1 MITSA
6 KNQTLTFII
15 AILAAMPM
23 LSLAQSQT
31 ATSLFDR
38 YSSGVVQVRTIDLA
52 SGDKTSIGSGFSV
65 DGGRYVAT
73 NFHVISLLI
82 HAPETY
88 RLELVDD
95 EGKTIAATVAAI
107 DVIHDLALLAPAR
120 EVARSLRLRATKP
133 SQGDRIFSLG
143 NPQDLGMTI
152 IEGNYNGL
160 VKKSRYQK
168 ILFSGSLNSG
178 MSGGPA
184 IDSSGRVLGI
194 NVSKGGEQIS
204 FLVPAEQ
211 LQTLIDNA
219 RRANPG
225 DRTTPE
231 LQRPNFTEQ
240 IRTALYNDQSTFY
253 SELLEDDWS
262 LEGFGDLM
270 LPQKISDTLK
280 CWGHT
285 VEDDDLLYESFHQ
298 HCQSNDAIYI
308 EDDFYTGQFEYD
320 YEWLETEELNTFQ
333 FYNALERRFN
343 HKSQH
348 SGSDEEDVSEYQCNT
363 NIVKIAGSRWK
374 VSSCFRAYQ
383 SYDDLYDALLLL
395 AALDN
400 SNSSAVLKAS
410 ATGISQNSAT
420 ALFAKLMGAIAWKP

>member
-1 MITSA
+1 
-6 KNQTLTFII
+6 
-15 AILAAMPM
+15 M
-23 LSLAQSQT
+23 LIPGLSSAQSQT
-31 ATSLFDR
+31 ASTLFDR

-73 NFHVISLLI
+73 NFHVVSLLV

-95 EGKTIAATVAAI
+95 EGATIDATVAAI
-107 DVIHDLALLAPAR
+107 DVIHDLALLTPAR
-120 EVARSLRLRATKP
+120 EVARSLRLRTTTP
-133 SQGDRIFSLG
+133 DQGDRIFSLG

-184 IDSSGRVLGI
+184 IDSRGRVLGI

-211 LQTLIDNA
+211 LQSVIDKA
-219 RRANPG
+219 RRDNSGNG
-225 DRTTPE
+225 DSSE
-231 LQRPNFTEQ
+231 YQRPNFVEQ

-253 SELLEDDWS
+253 SELLEGEWS
-262 LEGFGDLM
+262 LEEFGGLM
-270 LPQKISDTLK
+270 LPKKVSNTLK

-308 EDDFYTGQFEYD
+308 DNDFYTGQFEYD
-320 YEWLETEELNTFQ
+320 FEWLETEQLNTFQ
-333 FYNALERRFN
+333 FYNVIERRFS

-348 SGSDEEDVSEYQCNT
+348 SGSNEEDVSEYRCNT
-363 NIVKIAGSRWK
+363 NVVSIADSRWK

-383 SYDDLYDALLLL
+383 NYDDLYDALLLM

-400 SNSSAVLKAS
+400 SNTSAVLKAS

>member
-6 KNQTLTFII
+6 KNQTLRLII
-15 AILAAMPM
+15 TIVL
-23 LSLAQSQT
+23 LNSGVSFAQSQT
-31 ATSLFDR
+31 ASTLFDR

-73 NFHVISLLI
+73 NFHVVSLLI

-95 EGKTIAATVAAI
+95 EGETIEATVAAI
-107 DVIHDLALLAPAR
+107 DVIHDLALLSPAR
-120 EVARSLRLRATKP
+120 EVTRSLRLRTTTP

-184 IDSSGRVLGI
+184 IDSRGRVLGI

-211 LQTLIDNA
+211 LQFVIDKA
-219 RRANPG
+219 RRANLG
-225 DRTTPE
+225 SDNSSE
-231 LQRPNFTEQ
+231 FQRPDFVEQ

-253 SELLEDDWS
+253 SKLLEDDWS
-262 LEGFGDLM
+262 LETFGGLM
-270 LPQKISDTLK
+270 LPQKISNTLK

-308 EDDFYTGQFEYD
+308 DDNFYTGQFEYD
-320 YEWLETEELNTFQ
+320 FEWLESNELNTFQ
-333 FYNALERRFN
+333 FYNAVERRFS

-363 NIVKIAGSRWK
+363 DIVSIADSRWK

-383 SYDDLYDALLLL
+383 SYDDLYDALLLM
-395 AALDN
+395 AALD
-400 SNSSAVLKAS
+400 SNNTSAVLKAS

>member
-1 MITSA
+1 
-6 KNQTLTFII
+6 
-15 AILAAMPM
+15 M
-23 LSLAQSQT
+23 LSPGWCIAQSLT
-31 ATSLFDR
+31 ASTLFDR

-73 NFHVISLLI
+73 NFHVISLLV

-95 EGKTIAATVAAI
+95 EGSTIEASVAAI

-120 EVARSLRLRATKP
+120 EVTRSLRLRTTTP
-133 SQGDRIFSLG
+133 DQGDRIFSLG

-184 IDSSGRVLGI
+184 IDSRGRVLGI
-194 NVSKGGEQIS
+194 NVSKGGEQLS

-211 LQTLIDNA
+211 LQSVIDEA
-219 RRANPG
+219 RRANP
-225 DRTTPE
+225 RTDNSSQF
-231 LQRPNFTEQ
+231 QRPDFSEQ
-240 IRTALYNDQSTFY
+240 IRTALYNDQLAFY
-253 SELLEDDWS
+253 SELLEDEWS
-262 LEGFGDLM
+262 QEAFGGLM

-308 EDDFYTGQFEYD
+308 DNDFYTGQFEYD
-320 YEWLETEELNTFQ
+320 YEWLQSKKLNTFQ
-333 FYNALERRFN
+333 FYNAVERRFN

-348 SGSDEEDVSEYQCNT
+348 SASDEEDVSEYQCNT
-363 NIVKIAGSRWK
+363 NIVDIADSRWK

-383 SYDDLYDALLLL
+383 SYDDLYDALLLM

-400 SNSSAVLKAS
+400 TNTSAVLKAS

-420 ALFAKLMGAIAWKP
+420 ALFAKLMGAIAWRR